1 MQGKRTSAAVMLT
14 AGLFAAGCVGSAEAV
29 VEGDPILRVLRKN
42 AIRSID
48 RPQMITAAEAADLLV
63 DHEPVLGVHDGE
75 RARAYPLWYLD
86 AHEIVNDRLGD
97 VPIAA
102 TW

>member
-1 MQGKRTSAAVMLT
+1 MPRNRTSAAALLAT
-14 AGLFAAGCVGSAEAV
+14 GLFAAGCANSADAV
-29 VEGDPILRVLRKN
+29 VEGDPIVRVLRKN

-48 RPQMITAAEAADLLV
+48 RPHMITSAEAADLLV
-63 DHEPVLGVHDGE
+63 DHEPVLGVHDGQ

-86 AHEIVNDRLGD
+86 GHEIVNDTLGD

>member
-1 MQGKRTSAAVMLT
+1 MHMNQINAAALVAT
-14 AGLFAAGCVGSAEAV
+14 GLVALGCAGSADAV
-29 VEGDPILRVLRKN
+29 IEGDPIIRVLRKN

-48 RPQMITAAEAADLLV
+48 RPRMITSAEAADLLV
-63 DHEPVLGVHDGE
+63 DHEPVLGVQDGE

-86 AHEIVNDRLGD
+86 AHEIVNDTLGD

>member
-1 MQGKRTSAAVMLT
+1 MVD
-14 AGLFAAGCVGSAEAV
+14 
-29 VEGDPILRVLRKN
+29 GDPIIRVLRKN

-48 RPQMITAAEAADLLV
+48 RPQMVPAAEVDDELV
-63 DHEPVLGVHDGE
+63 DHEPILGVHDGQ

-86 AHEIVNDRLGD
+86 AHEIVNDMLGD

>member
-1 MQGKRTSAAVMLT
+1 VYGIRTSAAALIAT
-14 AGLFAAGCVGSAEAV
+14 GLISGGCVGSVDAV
-29 VEGDPILRVLRKN
+29 VEGDPIVRVLRKN

-48 RPQMITAAEAADLLV
+48 RPRMISAVEAAELLV

-86 AHEIVNDRLGD
+86 AHEIVNDWLGD

>member
-1 MQGKRTSAAVMLT
+1 MHGP
-14 AGLFAAGCVGSAEAV
+14 AGVTVLLVSSLLAAGCAGSVDALV
-29 VEGDPILRVLRKN
+29 DGDPIIRVLRKN

-48 RPQMITAAEAADLLV
+48 RPQMVPVAEVDDELV
-63 DHEPVLGVHDGE
+63 DHEPILGVHDGQ

-86 AHEIVNDRLGD
+86 AHEIVNDMLGD

>member
-1 MQGKRTSAAVMLT
+1 MHRNRTSAATLLAT
-14 AGLFAAGCVGSAEAV
+14 GLFAAGCAASVDAV
-29 VEGDPILRVLRKN
+29 VQGDPIVRVLRKN

-48 RPQMITAAEAADLLV
+48 RPHMITSAEAADLLV

-86 AHEIVNDRLGD
+86 GHEIVNDTLGD

>member
-1 MQGKRTSAAVMLT
+1 MHGATRVAALLVSSLLT
-14 AGLFAAGCVGSAEAV
+14 AGCAGSVDALV
-29 VEGDPILRVLRKN
+29 DGDPIIRVLRKN
-42 AIRSID
+42 AIRSIG
-48 RPQMITAAEAADLLV
+48 RPQMVPAAEVDGELV
-63 DHEPVLGVHDGE
+63 DHEPILGVHDGQ

-86 AHEIVNDRLGD
+86 AHEIVNDMLGD

>member
-1 MQGKRTSAAVMLT
+1 LHGPTGVT
-14 AGLFAAGCVGSAEAV
+14 ALLVSSLLAAGCAGSVDALV
-29 VEGDPILRVLRKN
+29 DGDPIIRVLRKN

-48 RPQMITAAEAADLLV
+48 RPQMVPAAEVDDELV
-63 DHEPVLGVHDGE
+63 DHEPILGVHDGQ

-86 AHEIVNDRLGD
+86 AHEIVNDMLGD

>member
-1 MQGKRTSAAVMLT
+1 MHRNRTIAAILLAT
-14 AGLFAAGCVGSAEAV
+14 GIFAAGCATSVDAV
-29 VEGDPILRVLRKN
+29 VQGDPIVRVLRKN

-48 RPQMITAAEAADLLV
+48 RPRMITSAEAADLLV

-86 AHEIVNDRLGD
+86 GHEIVNDTLGD

>member
-1 MQGKRTSAAVMLT
+1 MHRNRTSVAALLAT
-14 AGLFAAGCVGSAEAV
+14 GLFAAGCAASVDAV
-29 VEGDPILRVLRKN
+29 VEGDPIVRVLRKN

-48 RPQMITAAEAADLLV
+48 RPHMITSAEAADLLV

-86 AHEIVNDRLGD
+86 GHEIVNDTLGD